1 MKYVNLVILFLL
13 AGLSG
18 HARASSALAASFVCR
33 PINDIPATVV
43 QTKDNKQV
51 PIIFWKS
58 TIFSSSGWTPLKRCQ
73 EVTARFQSY
82 HSNGLLEF
90 ITTGQINGLPA
101 ICVAKSD
108 GDACAGLLYT
118 LKPDQNAASTLMEL
132 FNIRSTPNSAPLE
145 ETTARPYLS
154 IDSIITSKSTSLGEK
169 KSNISGA
176 AVNQSTPLF

>member
-13 AGLSG
+13 AGLGG

-33 PINDIPATVV
+33 PINGIPATVV
-43 QTKDNKQV
+43 QTKDGKQV

-58 TIFSSSGWTPLKRCQ
+58 TTFSSAGWTPLKRCQ

-82 HSNGLLEF
+82 HSNGSLEF

-101 ICVAKSD
+101 ICVAKGD

-118 LKPDQNAASTLMEL
+118 LKPDQNAANTLMEL

-145 ETTARPYLS
+145 ETTSRPYLN
-154 IDSIITSKSTSLGEK
+154 IDSIIKSKSSSLGEK

-176 AVNQSTPLF
+176 AVNHSIPLF